1 MKIKWYPEYILIK
14 AGKHNFYISR
24 RGLDI
29 SIMGLGLTIVFA
41 CAVVTR
47 FQIKNLNGELTELR
61 EEKLVMEEQIEEA
74 QKRLVVL
81 EAPRVPLEENEISR
95 ELTPKE
101 QFDQELL
108 SLPED
113 KKEWFL
119 GYKELVEKYS
129 GEVEMPQTIYE
140 AYSED
145 EIYLMARMVETEC
158 YGCPFEAK
166 THVASVLFNRLA
178 EGSGFSN
185 DVYQVIKPGQFCYHR
200 KTISEDTWLALE
212 YAYEIEDTT
221 QGALYFNNFGNSHPD
236 TWNGKPHIFTDEVN
250 HSFY

>member
-1 MKIKWYPEYILIK
+1 MKIKCYPEYFIVEI
-14 AGKHNFYISR
+14 GKREICISR

-29 SIMGLGLTIVFA
+29 AIMGLGLTVVFA
-41 CAVVTR
+41 CAIVTR
-47 FQIKNLNGELTELR
+47 FQIKNLKGQITELE
-61 EEKLVMEEQIEEA
+61 EEKVIIEEQIEEA
-74 QKRLVVL
+74 QKRIVVL
-81 EAPRVPLEENEISR
+81 EAPREVFEENEITR

-101 QFDQELL
+101 LFDQELL
-108 SLPED
+108 DLPED

-129 GEVEMPQTIYE
+129 EQVEMPQTIYE
-140 AYSED
+140 VYSED

-236 TWNGKPHIFTDEVN
+236 NWNGKPYIFTDEVN